1 LLVHGAGTTV
11 PQAVAVSSL
20 GVAAAALVGATRG
33 VRLGLVDLRSAAMFA
48 ATGVIAAPVGVHL
61 GHSFDNATRLMLFGL
76 LLLVIGPLMWR
87 KARSPDALTVRAS
100 VLSAS
105 ANGTRAGCR
114 YSPEGKLHMTAPCAL
129 VLLVSGIL
137 TGVLSGVFGVGGGF
151 LIVPTLRAATGMAM
165 HRAVASSLLVIL
177 LISTSTTL
185 ASWISMRMDVTL
197 TAEFVTG
204 SVLGLVIGALVVKR
218 LAGATLQRTFAA
230 LVSAMGLALLVQSV
244 VRT

>member
-1 LLVHGAGTTV
+1 
-11 PQAVAVSSL
+11 
-20 GVAAAALVGATRG
+20 
-33 VRLGLVDLRSAAMFA
+33 
-48 ATGVIAAPVGVHL
+48 
-61 GHSFDNATRLMLFGL
+61 
-76 LLLVIGPLMWR
+76 
-87 KARSPDALTVRAS
+87 
-100 VLSAS
+100 
-105 ANGTRAGCR
+105 
-114 YSPEGKLHMTAPCAL
+114 
-129 VLLVSGIL
+129 
-137 TGVLSGVFGVGGGF
+137 
-151 LIVPTLRAATGMAM
+151 MAM